1 MSLHRSIFTLAVF
14 GATLA
19 ASSVTAQERPQLL
32 VLDLQHSPEIDAA
45 TVRTLTDLITIETGR
60 EKAVASVSGAELR
73 NLVKLE
79 GEKALM
85 GCDEDSCL
93 AEIAGALGA
102 RFVLSG
108 RVSSIGAIKVL
119 QMSIFDATT
128 ATAISREA
136 AKAEDIAGFVDAIGP
151 AVKTLLGPVRALLLE
166 EEKAAKEAAAK
177 AAAAK
182 AKDDD
187 GVETSTAAVSNV
199 EPAQAS
205 PAIADDAD
213 PYATP
218 AIETDASA
226 EEAGGGGLAIFSGVS
241 LMGIGGIVVV
251 ASGLGI
257 LFGVPTFATKAP
269 GDPVL
274 FRYLGGGAAV
284 LGGVGVASALGLGI
298 GGVALVIRGLS
309 E

>member
-1 MSLHRSIFTLAVF
+1 MTSSAVH
-14 GATLA
+14 
-19 ASSVTAQERPQLL
+19 AQERPQLL

-85 GCDEDSCL
+85 GCDQDSCL

-119 QMSIFDATT
+119 QMSVFDATT

-151 AVKTLLGPVRALLLE
+151 AVKSLLAPVRDLLLRE
-166 EEKAAKEAAAK
+166 ERAAREAAAAK
-177 AAAAK
+177 AAAEKKTADAK
-182 AKDDD
+182 TDR
-187 GVETSTAAVSNV
+187 TSAATAAVSTANPPV
-199 EPAQAS
+199 ENPAPQ
-205 PAIADDAD
+205 DVD

-218 AIETDASA
+218 SDEERAASA
-226 EEAGGGGLAIFSGVS
+226 GEDEGGGGVAIFSGLALGGLSGAVLLAS
-241 LMGIGGIVVV
+241 AAGIFFGLPTYATKVPGESVTPRYIGGAVALAGTLGTVVAVAGGIGG
-251 ASGLGI
+251 A
-257 LFGVPTFATKAP
+257 
-269 GDPVL
+269 
-274 FRYLGGGAAV
+274 
-284 LGGVGVASALGLGI
+284 
-298 GGVALVIRGLS
+298 ALVIGGFS